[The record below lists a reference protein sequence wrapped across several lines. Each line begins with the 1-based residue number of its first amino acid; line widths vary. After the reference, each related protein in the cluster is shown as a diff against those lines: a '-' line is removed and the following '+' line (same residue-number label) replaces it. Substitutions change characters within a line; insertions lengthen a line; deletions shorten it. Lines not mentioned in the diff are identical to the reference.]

1 MTNIISILKN
11 QIKAKLPNLQ
21 YSIAN
26 VTENTF
32 QLNYYNTNQNIDDTI
47 FSIINAYL
55 PAPIEF
61 NWTIDT
67 PQLQQITFKKI
78 TLKKIGVQ
86 PSIFLY

>member
-21 YSIAN
+21 YSIIN

-47 FSIINAYL
+47 FSIINTYL

-61 NWTIDT
+61 NWTINT
-67 PQLQQITFKKI
+67 PQLQQITFKK
-78 TLKKIGVQ
+78 
-86 PSIFLY
+86 

>member
-61 NWTIDT
+61 NWTNNT
-67 PQLQQITFKKI
+67 PQLQQITFKK
-78 TLKKIGVQ
+78 
-86 PSIFLY
+86 

>member
-61 NWTIDT
+61 NWTINT
-67 PQLQQITFKKI
+67 PQLQQITFKK
-78 TLKKIGVQ
+78 
-86 PSIFLY
+86 

>member
-11 QIKAKLPNLQ
+11 QIKAKLPNLKFT
-21 YSIAN
+21 IEN

-32 QLNYYNTNQNIDDTI
+32 QLNYHNTNQNIDDTI

-61 NWTIDT
+61 NWTINT
-67 PQLQQITFKKI
+67 PQLQQITFKK
-78 TLKKIGVQ
+78 
-86 PSIFLY
+86 

>member
-21 YSIAN
+21 YSIIN

-61 NWTIDT
+61 NWTINT
-67 PQLQQITFKKI
+67 PQLQQITFKK
-78 TLKKIGVQ
+78 
-86 PSIFLY
+86 

>member
-21 YSIAN
+21 YSIVN

-61 NWTIDT
+61 NWTINT
-67 PQLQQITFKKI
+67 PQLQQITFKK
-78 TLKKIGVQ
+78 
-86 PSIFLY
+86 

>member
-21 YSIAN
+21 YSIVKLN
-26 VTENTF
+26 DNSF
-32 QLNYYNTNQNIDDTI
+32 QLNYNNNNNQNIDDKI

-67 PQLQQITFKKI
+67 PQLQQITFKK
-78 TLKKIGVQ
+78 
-86 PSIFLY
+86 

>member
-61 NWTIDT
+61 NWTINT
-67 PQLQQITFKKI
+67 TQLQQITFKK
-78 TLKKIGVQ
+78 
-86 PSIFLY
+86 

>member
-11 QIKAKLPNLQ
+11 QINAKLPNLQ

-61 NWTIDT
+61 NWTINT
-67 PQLQQITFKKI
+67 PQLQQITFKK
-78 TLKKIGVQ
+78 
-86 PSIFLY
+86 

>member
-21 YSIAN
+21 YSIVKLN
-26 VTENTF
+26 DNSF
-32 QLNYYNTNQNIDDTI
+32 QLNYNNNNNQNIDDKI

-78 TLKKIGVQ
+78 TLKK
-86 PSIFLY
+86 

>member
-11 QIKAKLPNLQ
+11 QIKAKLPNLK
-21 YSIAN
+21 YSIVN

-61 NWTIDT
+61 NWTINT
-67 PQLQQITFKKI
+67 PQIQQITFKK
-78 TLKKIGVQ
+78 
-86 PSIFLY
+86 